1 MRSAPHLNCL
11 SSCINSQIKC
21 RVFADLS
28 SRTPVIGARHDT
40 HTLRI
45 LLAILLAR
53 GAVYAQIYRLAE
65 MNADQVHAL
74 DHEKTVIL
82 IPGGI
87 LPGPSALKSIAGKPS
102 GKALESLQRGVPAQI
117 QEVHFDM
124 VGC

>member
-1 MRSAPHLNCL
+1 M
-11 SSCINSQIKC
+11 
-21 RVFADLS
+21 
-28 SRTPVIGARHDT
+28 IGARHDT

-117 QEVHFDM
+117 REVHFDM